1 MTKIASEPMS
11 LCLCEAPTGRSE
23 ETPDRAVAVHLLD
36 LDTVPAEPDDVP
48 GGDLAAA
55 EQIGDDRERRR
66 FLARRGAVRR
76 LLGQALELPAAEVPV
91 ERGRNGKPEVPG
103 GPVHFSVAARDATCA
118 VALNGAHPVGVA
130 LAPVPDEP
138 PLPLVQHVLPPQAR
152 QAVLRARPAEQG
164 LEFALWWARAE
175 AAVRARGAGLGEAGP
190 CLEAVPQ
197 EVRTVGTDLA
207 LAVARDAPAPAE
219 VRWMFD
225 EGMEMAA

>member
-1 MTKIASEPMS
+1 MTKIASKPMS
-11 LCLCEAPTGRSE
+11 LTLCEAPTERSE
-23 ETPDRAVAVHLLD
+23 GDLDREVAVHLLD
-36 LDTVPAEPDDVP
+36 LDTVPAEPADVP
-48 GGDLAAA
+48 DGDLAAA
-55 EQIGDDRERRR
+55 EHIGDHRERRR

-76 LLGQALELPAAEVPV
+76 LLGQALELPPAEVPV

-118 VALNGAHPVGVA
+118 VALDGAHPVGVA

-152 QAVLRARPAEQG
+152 QAVLGAPPTDQA

-175 AAVRARGAGLGEAGP
+175 AAVRARGAGLGEAGT

-197 EVRTVGTDLA
+197 EARTVGTGLA

-219 VRWMFD
+219 VRWLLD